1 MLSTFAGVFV
11 AALASAFIPAFPV
24 EGTLLGATA
33 TTDQGP
39 LLLGLAAGSGQ
50 TLGKVLMLLALRGTL
65 RSERIRRW
73 LDRHRRKAPPV
84 TAASTPGSGSWR
96 RWWRTTVAAVERGNR
111 RLLAGLDR
119 PLLAMPIV
127 LLSAVLGFPP
137 LLLTVFV
144 VAPTR
149 IPVTA
154 FAAACFVGRTAR
166 FITVSLLPQLAHIG
180 LPD

>member
-1 MLSTFAGVFV
+1 MLSTFAGVFL
-11 AALASAFIPAFPV
+11 AALASAFIPALPV
-24 EGTLLGATA
+24 EGALLGAAA

-50 TLGKVLMLLALRGTL
+50 TLGKVLMLLALRGAL
-65 RSERIRRW
+65 RSEQIRRW
-73 LDRHRRKAPPV
+73 LDRHRRKPTPGA
-84 TAASTPGSGSWR
+84 AASTPEGGPGRRGWR
-96 RWWRTTVAAVERGNR
+96 MTVAAIERGNR

-127 LLSAVLGFPP
+127 LLSAALGFPP

-149 IPVTA
+149 IPVTT
-154 FAAACFVGRTAR
+154 FAVACFMGRTAR
-166 FITVSLLPQLAHIG
+166 FITVSLLPQLAHVG
-180 LPD
+180 LPG

>member
-1 MLSTFAGVFV
+1 MP
-11 AALASAFIPAFPV
+11 ALPV
-24 EGTLLGATA
+24 EGTLLGAAA
-33 TTDQGP
+33 TTDQSP
-39 LLLGLAAGSGQ
+39 VLLGLAAGSGQ

-73 LDRHRRKAPPV
+73 LDRHRRTPPPAA
-84 TAASTPGSGSWR
+84 AASTPDGASGRRGWR
-96 RWWRTTVAAVERGNR
+96 ATVAAVRRGNR

-119 PLLAMPIV
+119 PALAVPIV
-127 LLSAVLGFPP
+127 LLSAALGFPP

-149 IPVTA
+149 MPVTA

-166 FITVSLLPQLAHIG
+166 FITVSLLPQLAHVG
-180 LPD
+180 WTG